1 MNEGKSNIPEKSTD
15 GKQLQ
20 KREIVEEYRLVSI
33 DDYTHEDDEK
43 VIDLIGVFKD
53 LWINKKI
60 ILAITAVV
68 FLFGVIIYAGSERIY
83 YSEAKLMPETSSPTS
98 QLGQVFQQAENIFGI
113 QRRVED
119 DDIRVAMYPFIVE
132 SLPFQIEL
140 MQHEVYFGDI
150 NRRVSIF
157 EYFTEHYEQS
167 FTDRTLEFLFNYT
180 IGLPITIWQNI
191 TTRRPE
197 SGSEDTPGVIDFSQ
211 ILDFNEPRFL
221 DNQIRRVANK
231 MSSYI
236 TIEREPQTGFVRIG
250 VSLPDAQAST
260 EIVILVK
267 NLLQEYVID
276 YRTEKALKNLEF
288 IEDQYEEAKGT
299 FQVRQDSLAT
309 FQDRNFNPA
318 RQVILVQ
325 EQRLQ
330 SEFDLAFSL
339 YNTLARR
346 LQEAKIQVQ
355 EQTPVFRVHEPATIP
370 SRPSQPNAIRTL
382 GGSLFVGLFLGIVF
396 IYLRRGFA
404 WFLDE
409 FNRKEPKTYQG

>member
-33 DDYTHEDDEK
+33 DDYTHEDDQK

-167 FTDRTLEFLFNYT
+167 FTDRTVEFLFNYT

-211 ILDFNEPRFL
+211 IQDFNEPRFL

-288 IEDQYEEAKGT
+288 IEDQYEEAKRT

-370 SRPSQPNAIRTL
+370 SRPSQPNAIRTM